1 MNFPKNPLARYGSVK
16 FSTSSPAQVTAML
29 YDGLFRFL
37 REAMAAMETKDRAR
51 SGERIQRAHAILRHL
66 LGGMVPD
73 ANPLLYERLTSLYL
87 FALRHS
93 TLANAKRDPAM
104 LEEII
109 RVLTPLRDAWNTAAQ
124 RTAAAA
130 ADEAGRALAKAG

>member
-37 REAMAAMETKDRAR
+37 REAIAAMVAKDRAR
-51 SGERIQRAHAILRHL
+51 AGERIQRAHAILRHL
-66 LGGMVPD
+66 LGGMVED

-93 TLANAKRDPAM
+93 TLANAKRDPAR

-109 RVLTPLRDAWNTAAQ
+109 RVLTPLRDAWNVAAQ
-124 RTAAAA
+124 RASAAPAQ
-130 ADEAGRALAKAG
+130 GLAKAG